1 MRTMTTRL
9 HPNKPVPSAT
19 LKPWRWP
26 QLSAL
31 QPRRTGYVTASF
43 TKQLFAGLLLLG
55 ALNGCS
61 DGQPKAD
68 SIRSTV
74 RTVPVVTTP
83 AERQA
88 LKETV
93 TAVGTARAQHSVTL
107 FPESAGIV
115 TGVYFAADQWVDE
128 GSVLLELDDRDE
140 RLAVSLAQVN
150 LNDAE
155 RQVKRLLSVNRQS
168 GNIAQSQIDTAQ
180 AQVDAANIALEK
192 ALVALDRR
200 RVKAPFSGRVG
211 ITDIDPGDRVDTG
224 TQVTT
229 LDNRQTLLV
238 DFNVPEAYTQQISEG
253 TAVSASRW
261 QKDSQTYQGT
271 VVAVDSRIDPQS
283 RAFIARAAFNNDS
296 DTLRPGM
303 AFQISA
309 DVSRGAFLAV
319 DNVSVQWGADGA
331 YLWIIEQDR
340 ATRREVSLVKRQ
352 GEKLLIEADIADGA
366 RVVTEG
372 VQSMREGIA
381 VNIID
386 KDATGVVART
396 SADLENAGGD

>member
-1 MRTMTTRL
+1 MPTMTTRPPL
-9 HPNKPVPSAT
+9 LKPVPSAT
-19 LKPWRWP
+19 LNPWRRP
-26 QLSAL
+26 QSVAA
-31 QPRRTGYVTASF
+31 QTRQAGYVTASL

-55 ALNGCS
+55 VLNGCS
-61 DGQPKAD
+61 DGQPKAN
-68 SIRSTV
+68 SSRSMV
-74 RTVPVVTTP
+74 RTIPVVTTP

-107 FPESAGIV
+107 FPESAGLV
-115 TGVYFAADQWVDE
+115 TGVYFAADQLVDE
-128 GSVLLELDDRDE
+128 GDILLELDDRDE
-140 RLAVSLAQVN
+140 QLAVSLAQVN

-192 ALVALDRR
+192 SLVALDRR
-200 RVKAPFSGRVG
+200 RVKAPFRGRVG

-253 TAVSASRW
+253 SAVSASRW
-261 QKDSQTYQGT
+261 QTQSQLYIGQ

-283 RAFIARAAFNNDS
+283 RAFVARAAFNNDS
-296 DTLRPGM
+296 DSLRPGM
-303 AFQISA
+303 AFQISV
-309 DVSRGAFLAV
+309 DVSRGNFLAV
-319 DNVSVQWGADGA
+319 NNASVQWGADGA

-352 GEKLLIEADIADGA
+352 GEKLLIEADIAEGSA
-366 RVVTEG
+366 IVTEG
-372 VQSMREGIA
+372 VQAMREGIA
-381 VNIID
+381 VTVVGDDGQSALANIPIKQD
-386 KDATGVVART
+386 
-396 SADLENAGGD
+396 NAGGD

>member
-1 MRTMTTRL
+1 MICTMKMTSPLIPRVLDPKFGLHAKRSCTRYLVRTMRLPSITLPVVLLGLTLLDGCDNPQQAANETR
-9 HPNKPVPSAT
+9 SAT
-19 LKPWRWP
+19 
-26 QLSAL
+26 
-31 QPRRTGYVTASF
+31 
-43 TKQLFAGLLLLG
+43 
-55 ALNGCS
+55 
-61 DGQPKAD
+61 
-68 SIRSTV
+68 
-74 RTVPVVTTP
+74 RTVPVVTAQT
-83 AERQA
+83 ERQA

-115 TGVYFAADQWVDE
+115 TGVYFEADQLIDE
-128 GSVLLELDDRDE
+128 GSVLLQLDDRDE

-150 LNDAE
+150 LDDAE

-200 RVKAPFSGRVG
+200 RVKAPFTGRVG
-211 ITDIDPGDRVDTG
+211 ITDIDAGDRVDTA

-238 DFNVPEAYTQQISEG
+238 DFTVPEAFTRQVIEG
-253 TAVSASRW
+253 TLVSASRW
-261 QKDSQTYQGT
+261 HKDSQTYQGT

>member
-9 HPNKPVPSAT
+9 HPNKPVPNAT
-19 LKPWRWP
+19 LKPWRHP
-26 QLSAL
+26 QSVAAPTR
-31 QPRRTGYVTASF
+31 QAGCVTASF

-55 ALNGCS
+55 VLNGCS
-61 DGQPKAD
+61 DGQPKAN
-68 SIRSTV
+68 SSRSTV

-83 AERQA
+83 AQRQA

-115 TGVYFAADQWVDE
+115 TGVYFAADQLVDE
-128 GSVLLELDDRDE
+128 GDILLELDDRDE
-140 RLAVSLAQVN
+140 QLGVSLAQVN

-200 RVKAPFSGRVG
+200 RVKAPFRGRVG
-211 ITDIDPGDRVDTG
+211 ITDIDPGDRVDTS
-224 TQVTT
+224 TTVTT

-238 DFNVPEAYTQQISEG
+238 DFSVPEAYTRQVSAG

-261 QKDSQTYQGT
+261 HTQSQPYKGQ

-283 RAFIARAAFNNDS
+283 RAFVARAAFNNDS
-296 DTLRPGM
+296 DNLRPGM
-303 AFQISA
+303 AFQISV
-309 DVSRGAFLAV
+309 DVSRGNFLAV
-319 DNVSVQWGADGA
+319 NNASVQWGADGA
-331 YLWIIEQDR
+331 YLWIIEQNR
-340 ATRREVSLVKRQ
+340 ATRREVALVKRQ
-352 GEKLLIEADIADGA
+352 GENLLIEADIAEGSA
-366 RVVTEG
+366 IVTEG
-372 VQSMREGIA
+372 VQAMREGIA
-381 VNIID
+381 VTDVGDDGQNALANIPIKQD
-386 KDATGVVART
+386 
-396 SADLENAGGD
+396 NAGGD

>member
-9 HPNKPVPSAT
+9 HPNKPVPSAK

-26 QLSAL
+26 QCSAL
-31 QPRRTGYVTASF
+31 QPRRTGYVTPSF
-43 TKQLFAGLLLLG
+43 TKQLFAALLLLG

-68 SIRSTV
+68 STRSTV

-115 TGVYFAADQWVDE
+115 TGVYFEADQWVDE

-180 AQVDAANIALEK
+180 AQVDAAAIALEK

-211 ITDIDPGDRVDTG
+211 ITDIDPGDRVDTS
-224 TQVTT
+224 TKVTT

-238 DFNVPEAYTQQISEG
+238 DFSVPEAFTRQVIEG
-253 TAVSASRW
+253 TLVSASRW
-261 QKDSQTYQGT
+261 QKDAQTYQGT

-296 DTLRPGM
+296 DSLRPGM
-303 AFQISA
+303 AFQISI
-309 DVSRGAFLAV
+309 DVSRGTFLAV
-319 DNVSVQWGADGA
+319 NNVSVQWGADGA

-340 ATRREVSLVKRQ
+340 ATRREVALIKRQ
-352 GEKLLIEADIADGA
+352 GEKLLIEADITDGA
-366 RVVTEG
+366 NVVTEG

-381 VNIID
+381 VTIVG
-386 KDATGVVART
+386 KDAIGAVAKA

>member
-1 MRTMTTRL
+1 MPTMTTRPPL
-9 HPNKPVPSAT
+9 RKPVPSAA
-19 LKPWRWP
+19 LNPWRRP
-26 QLSAL
+26 QSVAAQTRL
-31 QPRRTGYVTASF
+31 TGYVTASF

-55 ALNGCS
+55 VLNGCS
-61 DGQPKAD
+61 DGQPKAN
-68 SIRSTV
+68 SSRSTA

-83 AERQA
+83 AQRQA
-88 LKETV
+88 LNETV

-107 FPESAGIV
+107 FPESAGII

-128 GSVLLELDDRDE
+128 GDILLELDDRDE
-140 RLAVSLAQVN
+140 QLAVSLAQVN
-150 LNDAE
+150 LSDAE

-180 AQVDAANIALEK
+180 AQVDAAAIALEK

-261 QKDSQTYQGT
+261 QTQSQPYKGQ

-296 DTLRPGM
+296 DSLRPGM
-303 AFQISA
+303 AFQISV
-309 DVSRGAFLAV
+309 DVSRGNFLAV
-319 DNVSVQWGADGA
+319 NNASVQWGADGA
-331 YLWIIEQDR
+331 YLWIIEQNR

-352 GEKLLIEADIADGA
+352 GENLLIEADIAEGSA
-366 RVVTEG
+366 IVTEG
-372 VQSMREGIA
+372 VQAMREGIA
-381 VNIID
+381 VTVVGDDGQNALANIPIKQD
-386 KDATGVVART
+386 
-396 SADLENAGGD
+396 NAGGD